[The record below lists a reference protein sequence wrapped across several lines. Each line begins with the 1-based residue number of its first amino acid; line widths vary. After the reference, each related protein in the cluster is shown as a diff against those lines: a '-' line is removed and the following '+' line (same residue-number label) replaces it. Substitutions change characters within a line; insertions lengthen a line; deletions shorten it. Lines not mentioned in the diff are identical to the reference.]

1 MNGGGSKVKK
11 LLMSFVMILL
21 PVYAS
26 ALTPPGSTAEAQ
38 VSGSVAKVKDRTQ
51 VVFDKMEIDSS
62 ASSVEKSGAEQTLQG
77 KKGDLD
83 VEVKLEKVEQAQNQ
97 TKVQVTAKQGT
108 VKWNNDF
115 AEKVLDNIVAAG

>member
-1 MNGGGSKVKK
+1 MKK
-11 LLMSFVMILL
+11 LIVPILMALL
-21 PVYAS
+21 PAYAS

-38 VSGSVAKVKDRTQ
+38 VNGSVAKVRGRTQ
-51 VVFDKMEIDSS
+51 AVFSKMGIHPS
-62 ASSVEKSGAEQTLQG
+62 ASSVEKSGDEQMLQG

-108 VKWNNDF
+108 LKWNNDY
-115 AEKVLDNIVAAG
+115 ARKVLENIVATG

>member
-38 VSGSVAKVKDRTQ
+38 VNGSVAMVKDRTQ
-51 VVFDKMEIDSS
+51 MVFDKMEIDSS

-83 VEVKLEKVEQAQNQ
+83 IEVKLEKVEQAQNQ